1 MTALL
6 RYLTAAALA
15 TSVIATTAE
24 ARIVAIEITAQE
36 PFADGAA
43 FGAAGPYLRITGRA
57 RGELDPRDPRNR
69 AIVNLDR
76 APRNA
81 RGMVEYETDL
91 FILRPADPARGNG
104 RMLYEVNNRGRKFLF
119 PWLMDGPVQAVGATN
134 DPRTAAHAG
143 NGLFL
148 RMGYTIVW
156 SGWDPDAPR
165 ANNGM
170 AMTVPVATAGGQ
182 PIVRRIR
189 DELVSGT
196 RGPLLD
202 RFRLSYEAATLDQAQ
217 ARLTVRRQQSDARQ
231 ELPGTAWEFVD
242 SRTIRLL
249 PDGARPEP
257 GSLFEFHYQAKDPR
271 VLGIGFAATRD
282 VVSFLRHEARDSRGG
297 ANPLGRRITHA
308 IAIGISQ
315 SGRYLRDHIAQGF
328 NQDEAQRRVFDGVL
342 SHIAGVGRVF
352 LNYEFG
358 QPARTN
364 TQHEDHDY
372 PENEFPFSAAAMVDP
387 VTGTRGALL
396 RGDRF
401 DPLLMEVNTAT
412 EYWQKGAS
420 LLHTDPLGQRDVA
433 LPRGARVYMVAGTQ
447 HGGRAGLDTSPG
459 PCANPRNPHSPAP
472 ALRALI
478 VALDQWVTRGT
489 APPASRVPTLRAGT
503 LVEAGQTGFRP
514 IPGMTLLRRM
524 NQVTPPVDWVD
535 PQAAARTY
543 RPLVAVVDFDGNETS
558 GILLPDIA
566 VPLGTYTGWNGYRA
580 PFPEGALCDRDGS
593 FIAFARTRAQREQ
606 RGDARG
612 SLEERYFDHPRYVN
626 LVRERAA
633 ALVRQ
638 RLLLQED
645 ADRYIARARER
656 NPFAD

>member
-1 MTALL
+1 MGSLVRHL
-6 RYLTAAALA
+6 AAVA
-15 TSVIATTAE
+15 IATAVATASAQ

-36 PFADGAA
+36 PFAEGAA
-43 FGAAGPYLRITGRA
+43 FGAAGAYVRITGRA
-57 RGELDPRDPRNR
+57 RGELDPRDPRNSV
-69 AIVNLDR
+69 IVNLDR

-119 PWLMDGPVQAVGATN
+119 HWLMDGPAQAAGATN
-134 DPRTAAHAG
+134 DPRTAEHAG
-143 NGLFL
+143 NALFL
-148 RMGYTIVW
+148 RMGYTMVW

-170 AMTVPVATAGGQ
+170 AMTAPVATNGGQ

-196 RGPLLD
+196 RGPPVD

-217 ARLTVRRQQSDARQ
+217 ARLTVRRRQSDERS
-231 ELPGTAWEFVD
+231 ELPPTAWTYVD

-257 GSLFEFHYQAKDPR
+257 GSLFEFHYPAKDPR

-282 VVSFLRHEARDSRGG
+282 VVSFLRHEARDARGA
-297 ANPLGRRITHA
+297 ANPVGRRITHT

-328 NQDEAQRRVFDGVL
+328 NQDEARRRVFDGVL

-372 PENEFPFSAAAMVDP
+372 PENEFPFSAAALTDP

-401 DPLLMEVNTAT
+401 DPLLMDVNTST

-420 LLHTDPLGQRDVA
+420 LLHTDPLGQRDLT
-433 LPRGARVYMVAGTQ
+433 LPRNARVYMIAGTQ
-447 HGGRAGLDTSPG
+447 HGGRAGLDSAPG
-459 PCANPRNPHSPAP
+459 PCVNPRNPHNPAP

-489 APPASRVPTLRAGT
+489 PPPASRVPTLRQGT
-503 LVEAGQTGFRP
+503 LGEAGLTGFRP
-514 IPGMTLLRRM
+514 IAGMAVARSANR
-524 NQVTPPVDWVD
+524 VTPPRDWID
-535 PQAAARTY
+535 PQPASRVY
-543 RPLVAVVDFDGNETS
+543 RPLVAQVDFDGNETD

-566 VPLGTYTGWNGYRA
+566 APLGTYTGWNLYRA

-593 FIAFARTRAQREQ
+593 FVAFARTRAQREQ
-606 RGDARG
+606 GGDVRG
-612 SLEERYFDHPRYVN
+612 SIEERYRNHPTYVN
-626 LVRERAA
+626 LVQEVAT

-645 ADRYIARARER
+645 ADRYVARARAR
-656 NPFAD
+656 NPFID